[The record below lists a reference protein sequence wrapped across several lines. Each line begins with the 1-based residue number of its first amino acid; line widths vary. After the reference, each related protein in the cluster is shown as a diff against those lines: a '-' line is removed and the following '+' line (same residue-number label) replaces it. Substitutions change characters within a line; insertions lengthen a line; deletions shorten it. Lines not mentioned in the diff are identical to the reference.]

1 MSDSSNGLVY
11 VDDSQIGV
19 SANADAVYSLTMP
32 QPSHDAYTYLNV
44 TLRDDFN
51 HTYTAVTAS
60 GWQLSWLFVGNYVQ
74 VVGLSIPWISGDLAT
89 ATFSVDDLETF
100 TFTAPNVS
108 MIQTN
113 VSYYTVTPYDLPQ
126 GDHVLHVNVTTAT
139 PDSPWLLDYLIIAT
153 NPSSSQVS
161 ISPMPLSTSSP
172 PNNGNA
178 SAASSTSHASEPTTN
193 VSRSDPSDE
202 SSIASFP
209 LAPVVGGAAGG
220 IVLIA
225 ALLALL
231 FYLWKRSRRSM
242 PEKDAV
248 GSDRQPRGDEPKLPQ
263 VTLPPFDLGHTVPR
277 ISRRDESVSSRVSES
292 TPPLASGSM
301 ARPPIAGVRPGSP
314 YTGQQGWPQHGSA
327 DWTHQQAVYPSASM
341 ASPSYSGFAQWQQPG
356 AANAQGAWGQPGY
369 AAIPPPTSSFRPSHS
384 PPDPPIYPHPHL
396 AMSAA
401 ASASREY
408 FAVPA
413 TTDVDSP
420 VHTASVVYAGY
431 PTNPGHG
438 TPVAGRPHG
447 MLLHTTSTSS
457 LVDRASAASS
467 VPVTST
473 AAIVAETL
481 GSRTATSFY
490 QVSQTAH
497 TNTGAGS
504 LGFVLGAT
512 ATPIHPSAQDSPHR
526 MASAADSVS
535 SRGVVPTLG
544 GIVEFDGKESRLISD
559 CEVNR
564 AETGGDA
571 AGAAS
576 KDPSEDGQR
585 RATAP
590 PPYAP

>member
-248 GSDRQPRGDEPKLPQ
+248 GSDRQPRG
-263 VTLPPFDLGHTVPR
+263 
-277 ISRRDESVSSRVSES
+277 
-292 TPPLASGSM
+292 
-301 ARPPIAGVRPGSP
+301 
-314 YTGQQGWPQHGSA
+314 
-327 DWTHQQAVYPSASM
+327 
-341 ASPSYSGFAQWQQPG
+341 FAQWQQPG

-438 TPVAGRPHG
+438 TPVAGRPH
-447 MLLHTTSTSS
+447 
-457 LVDRASAASS
+457 
-467 VPVTST
+467 
-473 AAIVAETL
+473 
-481 GSRTATSFY
+481 
-490 QVSQTAH
+490 
-497 TNTGAGS
+497 
-504 LGFVLGAT
+504 
-512 ATPIHPSAQDSPHR
+512 AQDSPHR